1 MKISERGQ
9 ITLPKKVRDRHGLR
23 PNTEV
28 EIVEVNHQLV
38 LRKKSGGS
46 RMNIEAVRG
55 ILKGHAWGKTT
66 DEVMRR
72 LRDR

>member
-28 EIVEVNHQLV
+28 EIVEVNHQIV
-38 LRKKSGGS
+38 LRKKAS
-46 RMNIEAVRG
+46 RMNIDAVRG
-55 ILKGHAWGKTT
+55 ILRGEAMGKTT
-66 DEVMRR
+66 DEIMRE
-72 LRDR
+72 LRPR

>member
-38 LRKKSGGS
+38 LRKKVS
-46 RMNIEAVRG
+46 RMNLDAVRG
-55 ILKGHAWGKTT
+55 ILLPYSDGKTT
-66 DEVMRR
+66 DQIVEE
-72 LRDR
+72 LRGR

>member
-38 LRKKSGGS
+38 LRKKAGS
-46 RMNIEAVRG
+46 RMNLDAVRG
-55 ILKGHAWGKTT
+55 ILRGHAMGKTT
-66 DEVMRR
+66 DEVMRE
-72 LRDR
+72 LRPR

>member
-28 EIVEVNHQLV
+28 EIVEVNHEIV
-38 LRKKSGGS
+38 LRKKGGS
-46 RMNIEAVRG
+46 RMDLDAVRG
-55 ILKGHAWGKTT
+55 ILLPYSDGKTT
-66 DEVMRR
+66 DQIIEE
-72 LRDR
+72 LRGR